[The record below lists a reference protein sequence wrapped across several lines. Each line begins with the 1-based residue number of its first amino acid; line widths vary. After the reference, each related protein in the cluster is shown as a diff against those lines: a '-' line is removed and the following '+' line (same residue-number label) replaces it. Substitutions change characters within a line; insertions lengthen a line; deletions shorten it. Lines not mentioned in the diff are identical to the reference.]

1 MSTTQISDVIVP
13 TEFTNYLVLN
23 TLVKSALFQ
32 SGVATT
38 NALISSQLSAG
49 ADQFTV
55 PYWNDLADDEA
66 DIVSD
71 DPSVL
76 STPKKIGTT
85 KQLVRKSYLHQSWS
99 AMNLASELSG
109 SNALNRIQ
117 SRAAAYWTR
126 QSQTRIISILKGVM
140 AENVANH
147 GSDMVYDA
155 STEVLNATNV
165 IRAASTLGDSM
176 GSVKGIAMHSKCYTQ
191 LLENDLID
199 FIRDSD
205 GSLVMTTYRG
215 LGVIVDDALVADDK
229 GIYTSILFGA
239 GAIGYAIAAPRI
251 AAGTEIENK
260 PDAGNGGGQQ
270 ILHTRLNMAFQPLG
284 YSWVESS
291 VAAES
296 PTPAELA
303 NAANWKRIVDDRRA
317 IPLAFLLTKG

>member
-13 TEFTNYLVLN
+13 TEFTDYLVLN

-32 SGVATT
+32 SGVATP

-55 PYWNDLADDEA
+55 PYWNDLADDDA

-76 STPKKIGTT
+76 STPKKLGST

-109 SNALNRIQ
+109 SNALSRIQ
-117 SRAAAYWTR
+117 NRAAAYWTR

-140 AENVANH
+140 AENVANN

-176 GSVKGIAMHSKCYTQ
+176 GTVKGIAMHSKCYTQ

-205 GSLVMTTYRG
+205 GTLVMTTYRG

-239 GAIGYAIAAPRI
+239 GAIGYAISSPRI

-296 PTPAELA
+296 PTPTELA